1 VTTSRRGLILFLTLW
16 LLTIASSGFAA
27 DQGSPQA
34 DLEVFTRAGC
44 PRCAA
49 AKRFLDELQRSRPT
63 LRILIRDIGEDPA
76 ALARLTN
83 VAAAQNS
90 RTIGVPAFY
99 VRGRLL
105 IGFAGPDR
113 TGQQILALLNQ
124 PESPPAGPAPEE
136 ACRPEL
142 TIPCDRAAT
151 EPQPALDG
159 ISLPFVGRLT
169 VQGLGLPLFTL
180 ILGLLDGFNP
190 CSMWVLVLM
199 LSLLAGL
206 RDRVKLLAI
215 AGTFVAVQGLVYFAF
230 MAAWLNVFLF
240 IGLSRAAEILLGAI
254 AGLAGVV
261 HVKDFLAFGRG
272 LSLSVPSSTKPTLY
286 AKVRPILYAEHLAG
300 ALLGTV
306 VLAVLVQGVEVLCT
320 AGLPA
325 LYTGIL
331 TRHQLEGR
339 LYYGYLLL
347 YNAAYMFDDV
357 IVLGIGAVTLSR
369 RRLQEREGRWLKLV
383 SGLVMVGLGIVLIA
397 KPEWLAW

>member
-1 VTTSRRGLILFLTLW
+1 VTTSRRGLILVLTLW
-16 LLTIASSGFAA
+16 LLAIASSGFAA
-27 DQGSPQA
+27 DQGSSKA
-34 DLEVFTRAGC
+34 DLEVFTRSGC
-44 PRCAA
+44 PHCAA
-49 AKRFLDELQRSRPT
+49 AKRFLDELQRSRPN
-63 LRILIRDIGEDPA
+63 LRILIWDIGEDPA
-76 ALARLTN
+76 ALARLKDA
-83 VAAAQNS
+83 AAAQGL
-90 RTIGVPAFY
+90 RAIGVPAFY

-113 TGQQILALLNQ
+113 TGRQILALLNQ
-124 PESPPAGPAPEE
+124 PESTLAGPAPEE
-136 ACRPEL
+136 ACRPEP
-142 TIPCDRAAT
+142 TIPCDRTAT
-151 EPQPALDG
+151 EPQPGPDG
-159 ISLPFVGRLT
+159 ITLPFVGRVT

-190 CSMWVLVLM
+190 CSMWVLVFM

-206 RDRVKLLAI
+206 RDRVKLLVI

-240 IGLSRAAEILLGAI
+240 VGLSRAAEILLGTI

-286 AKVRPILYAEHLAG
+286 AKVRRILYAEHLAG

-331 TRHQLEGR
+331 TMHQLEGW

>member
-1 VTTSRRGLILFLTLW
+1 MTTSRRGLILVLTLW
-16 LLTIASSGFAA
+16 LLAIASSGFAA
-27 DQGSPQA
+27 DQGSSKA
-34 DLEVFTRAGC
+34 DLEVFTRSGC

-63 LRILIRDIGEDPA
+63 LRILSRDIGEDPA
-76 ALARLTN
+76 ALARLKA
-83 VAAAQNS
+83 VAAAQGL

-105 IGFAGPDR
+105 IGFAGTDR
-113 TGQQILALLNQ
+113 TGRQILALLNQ
-124 PESPPAGPAPEE
+124 SESAPAGQTPEE
-136 ACRPEL
+136 ACRPEP

-151 EPQPALDG
+151 EPQPASDG
-159 ISLPFVGRLT
+159 IALPFVGRMT

-180 ILGLLDGFNP
+180 LLGLLDGFNP
-190 CSMWVLVLM
+190 CSMWVLVFM

-206 RDRVKLLAI
+206 RDRVKLLVI
-215 AGTFVAVQGLVYFAF
+215 AGTFVAIQGLVYFAF

-240 IGLSRAAEILLGAI
+240 VGLSRAAEILLGTI

-286 AKVRPILYAEHLAG
+286 ARVRRILYAEHLAG

-320 AGLPA
+320 AGLPSI
-325 LYTGIL
+325 YTRIL
-331 TRHQLEGR
+331 TMHQLEGW

-357 IVLGIGAVTLSR
+357 IILGIGAVTLSR

-383 SGLVMVGLGIVLIA
+383 SGLVMAGLGLVLIA

>member
-1 VTTSRRGLILFLTLW
+1 MTTSRRRLILALTLW
-16 LLTIASSGFAA
+16 LLAYASSGFAA
-27 DQGSPQA
+27 DQGSSKA
-34 DLEVFTRAGC
+34 DLEVFTRSGC
-44 PRCAA
+44 PHCAA
-49 AKRFLDELQRSRPT
+49 AKRFLDELQRSRPN
-63 LRILIRDIGEDPA
+63 LRILTQDIGEDSA
-76 ALARLTN
+76 ALARLKD
-83 VAAAQNS
+83 VAAAQGL

-99 VRGRLL
+99 VHGRLL

-113 TGQQILALLNQ
+113 TGRQILALLNQ
-124 PESPPAGPAPEE
+124 SESAPAGQAPEG
-136 ACRPEL
+136 ACRPEP

-151 EPQPALDG
+151 EPQPAPDG
-159 ISLPFVGRLT
+159 ITLPFVGRVT

-180 ILGLLDGFNP
+180 LLGLLDGFNP
-190 CSMWVLVLM
+190 CSMWVLVFM

-206 RDRVKLLAI
+206 RDRVKLLVI

-240 IGLSRAAEILLGAI
+240 VGLSRAAEILLGTI

-272 LSLSVPSSTKPTLY
+272 PSLSVPSSTKPTFY
-286 AKVRPILYAEHLAG
+286 ATVRRILYAEHLAG

-306 VLAVLVQGVEVLCT
+306 ALAVLVQGVEVLCT

-331 TRHQLEGR
+331 TRHQLEGW

-357 IVLGIGAVTLSR
+357 IVLGVGAVTLSR